1 MTIYTLIFCW
11 YDEYN
16 DGSVST
22 YSYSSLEK
30 AVKSAGEV
38 MSNCV
43 VNHGGLKQRGKTITV
58 KKFKELLKTY
68 LWYENY
74 ISPENHF
81 WVRID
86 VHELDK

>member
-11 YDEYN
+11 YDEEN
-16 DGSVST
+16 DGLVST

-30 AVKSAGEV
+30 AVESAGQV

-43 VNHGGLKQRGKTITV
+43 INHGGLKKKGKPISL
-58 KKFKELLKTY
+58 KEFMDLLATY
-68 LWYENY
+68 RWYENY
-74 ISPENHF
+74 VSPKNHF

-86 VHELDK
+86 ENGLDK